1 MEELAP
7 EALRVLGCLV
17 EKQHTTP
24 DQYPLTMNAL
34 VTACNQTSNR
44 FPVVDYD
51 VPTVDAAVALLRE
64 QKLVRVLLA
73 AGRQATKYRH
83 VMDEALGLMP
93 SECAV
98 LAVLFL
104 RGPQTV
110 NELRTRTERY
120 QGMDELGGVEPTLER
135 LATRYDEPFV
145 VRLGRQ
151 TGQREERWAHLF
163 GGEIDAATPMAPPP
177 SRTNSID
184 QLRAEVAEL
193 RDEVDEL
200 RRRLEGGAG
209 AAG

>member
-7 EALRVLGCLV
+7 EAIRVLGCLI

-34 VTACNQTSNR
+34 VVACNQTTNR
-44 FPVVDYD
+44 FPVVGYD
-51 VPTVDAAVALLRE
+51 VPTVDAALGLLRE

-83 VMDEALGLMP
+83 VVDEAWGLTP
-93 SECAV
+93 AECAV

-120 QGMDELGGVEPTLER
+120 QGIDELGGIEPTLER
-135 LATRYDEPFV
+135 LATRYAEPYV
-145 VRLGRQ
+145 TRLGRHL
-151 TGQREERWAHLF
+151 GQREERWAHLL
-163 GGEIDAATPMAPPP
+163 GGEVDDTPMPTPAPA
-177 SRTNSID
+177 RTSNID
-184 QLRAEVAEL
+184 QLRVEVAELRAEVAEL
-193 RDEVDEL
+193 R
-200 RRRLEGGAG
+200 RRLEGGDGPAG
-209 AAG
+209 